1 MTGLSES
8 PLSGRLA
15 LLALCGDLV
24 IAIDAMAIYE
34 IRRAGDTTA
43 RAIQYDMLGL
53 DLDGQLVPG
62 WDLGELLGIG
72 PCANTWAIVDLPGV
86 GRRVGFRLGRCFNVQ
101 PLPACHAMARGVL
114 LGAVGRG
121 DAVVAG
127 FSVASIPELA
137 GYVSGVVIDLARVL
151 SDHELAA
158 LAKLGSDGRGAILE
172 A

>member
-1 MTGLSES
+1 MTARPAH
-8 PLSGRLA
+8 PLTGRLA
-15 LLALCGDLV
+15 LVALCGDLV
-24 IAIDAMAIYE
+24 IAIDAMSLYE
-34 IRRAGDTTA
+34 IRRVEDTTT

-62 WDLGELLGIG
+62 WDLGQLLGIA
-72 PCANTWAIVDLPGV
+72 PCANVWAIVDLPGV
-86 GRRVGFRLGRCFNVQ
+86 GRRVGFRIGRCFNVQ
-101 PLPACHAMARGVL
+101 PLPVCRAMDRGVL
-114 LGAVGRG
+114 LGAVGRV

-127 FSVASIPELA
+127 FSVAAIPELA

-158 LAKLGSDGRGAILE
+158 LAKLGSDGRNAILE

>member
-1 MTGLSES
+1 MTGLPDH
-8 PLSGRLA
+8 PLSGGLA

-24 IAIDAMAIYE
+24 IAIDAMSIYE
-34 IRRAGDTTA
+34 IRRTEHTTA

-53 DLDGQLVPG
+53 DLEGQLVPG

-72 PCANTWAIVDLPGV
+72 PCAHAWAIVDLPGG
-86 GRRVGFRLGRCFNVQ
+86 GRRVGFRIGRCFMVQ
-101 PLPACHAMARGVL
+101 PLPVCRAISPGIL
-114 LGAVGRG
+114 LGAVGRL
-121 DAVVAG
+121 DAIVAG

-158 LAKLGSDGRGAILE
+158 LAKLGSDGRGAIVE

>member
-1 MTGLSES
+1 MTGRPDH
-8 PLSGRLA
+8 PLSGGLA

-34 IRRAGDTTA
+34 IRRAEDTTA
-43 RAIQYDMLGL
+43 RAIPYDMLGL

-72 PCANTWAIVDLPGV
+72 RCAHAWAIVDV
-86 GRRVGFRLGRCFNVQ
+86 AAIGRRVGFRIGRCFNVQ
-101 PLPACHAMARGVL
+101 PLPVCRAMDRGVL
-114 LGAVGRG
+114 LGAVGRV

-127 FSVASIPELA
+127 FSVAAIPELA

-158 LAKLGSDGRGAILE
+158 LAKLGSDGRNAILE